1 MASVTTLTDQVR
13 EIWEEV
19 LGISPIEDH
28 DDIFDLGGHSLT
40 ITQIIARMRKRLDV
54 EVSLDDFFDNPTIAG
69 VVDSLADE
77 TGNDLTGT
85 DGD

>member
-1 MASVTTLTDQVR
+1 MGSVTTLTDQVR

-19 LGISPIEDH
+19 LGISPIEDD

-40 ITQIIARMRKRLDV
+40 ITQIIARMRKRLDI

-69 VVDSLADE
+69 IAGIASSL
-77 TGNDLTGT
+77 
-85 DGD
+85 GDD